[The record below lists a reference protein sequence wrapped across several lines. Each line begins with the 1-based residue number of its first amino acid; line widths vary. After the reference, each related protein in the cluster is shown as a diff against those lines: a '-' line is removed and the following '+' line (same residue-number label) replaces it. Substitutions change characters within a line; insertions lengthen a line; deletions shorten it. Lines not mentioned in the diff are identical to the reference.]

1 MTLCLPSCVMANRA
15 RSVCPLYRRV
25 TSAISDI
32 APASFG
38 VPSTLKTGMGLR
50 KERVGMSFAFAYS
63 ASMNNPSAPQSSSA
77 WRLCLQPEV
86 VSMSTSR
93 SRELELRIAEIVNFC
108 GSRRS
113 QQVRGGVGGGGEGWF
128 LHVFCIIVRGGSRI
142 YYIFYYKTTETI
154 TTRQRGH
161 TNHLL
166 RDAKSEPEATV
177 TSSSISEGPTEG
189 AVDGSSGSDTSTSAR
204 KFINQSLR
212 SSVAMARTLRRT

>member
-1 MTLCLPSCVMANRA
+1 MANRA

-63 ASMNNPSAPQSSSA
+63 ASMNNPSAPQSRRA

-108 GSRRS
+108 GRRRS
-113 QQVRGGVGGGGEGWF
+113 QRVREGVGWVGDGVGDG
-128 LHVFCIIVRGGSRI
+128 FCTSFVSSLEVEVEFIASS
-142 YYIFYYKTTETI
+142 
-154 TTRQRGH
+154 TTRQLKR
-161 TNHLL
+161 LL
-166 RDAKSEPEATV
+166 Q
-177 TSSSISEGPTEG
+177 
-189 AVDGSSGSDTSTSAR
+189 GSGGVLITR
-204 KFINQSLR
+204 CEIQNPI
-212 SSVAMARTLRRT
+212 RRVG

>member
-63 ASMNNPSAPQSSSA
+63 ASMNNPSAPQSRRA
-77 WRLCLQPEV
+77 WGLCLQPEV
-86 VSMSTSR
+86 VSMSTSS

-108 GSRRS
+108 G
-113 QQVRGGVGGGGEGWF
+113 RGGSQRVGGGGGGE
-128 LHVFCIIVRGGSRI
+128 RG
-142 YYIFYYKTTETI
+142 
-154 TTRQRGH
+154 
-161 TNHLL
+161 
-166 RDAKSEPEATV
+166 
-177 TSSSISEGPTEG
+177 
-189 AVDGSSGSDTSTSAR
+189 
-204 KFINQSLR
+204 
-212 SSVAMARTLRRT
+212 

>member
-38 VPSTLKTGMGLR
+38 IPSTLKTGMGVR

-63 ASMNNPSAPQSSSA
+63 ASMNNPSAPQSRRA

-93 SRELELRIAEIVNFC
+93 LRELELRIAEMVNFC
-108 GSRRS
+108 GRRHS
-113 QQVRGGVGGGGEGWF
+113 QRVKGVVGGEGKG
-128 LHVFCIIVRGGSRI
+128 VGDGVGDGFCTSFVSSSEVEVESITSS
-142 YYIFYYKTTETI
+142 
-154 TTRQRGH
+154 TTRQLKR
-161 TNHLL
+161 LL
-166 RDAKSEPEATV
+166 QGSGGVLITRCEMQNPIRRQQSLHRQSRRV
-177 TSSSISEGPTEG
+177 QRRVSSTDPPGPT
-189 AVDGSSGSDTSTSAR
+189 
-204 KFINQSLR
+204 
-212 SSVAMARTLRRT
+212 RRPLQGNS

>member
-25 TSAISDI
+25 TSAISEI

-63 ASMNNPSAPQSSSA
+63 ESMNSPLAPQSSNA

-108 GSRRS
+108 GRRCS
-113 QQVRGGVGGGGEGWF
+113 QRVREGVGREGNGVGDGTCTSF
-128 LHVFCIIVRGGSRI
+128 VTSAEVEVESIISS
-142 YYIFYYKTTETI
+142 
-154 TTRQRGH
+154 TTRQLKR
-161 TNHLL
+161 LL
-166 RDAKSEPEATV
+166 H
-177 TSSSISEGPTEG
+177 
-189 AVDGSSGSDTSTSAR
+189 GSGGVLITR
-204 KFINQSLR
+204 CEIQNPI
-212 SSVAMARTLRRT
+212 RRVG

>member
-63 ASMNNPSAPQSSSA
+63 ASMNNPSAPQSRRA

-108 GSRRS
+108 GRRRS
-113 QQVRGGVGGGGEGWF
+113 QRGKEGVSRGGNGAEDGICTSFVSSSE
-128 LHVFCIIVRGGSRI
+128 VEVESITSS
-142 YYIFYYKTTETI
+142 
-154 TTRQRGH
+154 TTRQLKRLLQGSGGVLITRCETQNPIWRQWSLH
-161 TNHLL
+161 CQSRRVRRKVATTDPPGPTRRLL
-166 RDAKSEPEATV
+166 RGNS
-177 TSSSISEGPTEG
+177 
-189 AVDGSSGSDTSTSAR
+189 
-204 KFINQSLR
+204 
-212 SSVAMARTLRRT
+212 

>member
-50 KERVGMSFAFAYS
+50 KERVSMSFAFAYS

-86 VSMSTSR
+86 VSMSTST
-93 SRELELRIAEIVNFC
+93 SRELELRIAEMVNFC
-108 GSRRS
+108 GRRRS
-113 QQVRGGVGGGGEGWF
+113 QWVKEGVGGEGNGVGDWVEDGICMSF
-128 LHVFCIIVRGGSRI
+128 VSSSEVEVKSITSS
-142 YYIFYYKTTETI
+142 
-154 TTRQRGH
+154 TTRQ
-161 TNHLL
+161 L
-166 RDAKSEPEATV
+166 K
-177 TSSSISEGPTEG
+177 
-189 AVDGSSGSDTSTSAR
+189 
-204 KFINQSLR
+204 
-212 SSVAMARTLRRT
+212 